1 MIRLFSYLLLFAIKT
16 SFAANAVV
24 AIVNQNVITLDSIE
38 WQLDVT
44 SSYDEKIDIVNR
56 QIDLLLQ
63 LNIVNELGIEPEN
76 EEINGALIQLAQN
89 NRISLSELKSHP
101 QFTLFVEQIIET
113 LSVIKLEQFITK
125 DFKPELS
132 ENEII
137 QNCSIEKSTGVKQI
151 KIAQIIISEI
161 LDSDSSKS
169 DQKNAVVGFLEKLSK
184 HITKGASFEAL
195 AKLHSQHPSYYNGGL
210 SEWLNVNTP
219 NIEIFDSLQ
228 DGEVSKIYETEGGW
242 AIAIKVG
249 ERYID
254 PEIENCK
261 PPTVSRLLR
270 INGTDTV
277 EPGNPVVSSNAKIA
291 KSSFGGLSLSV
302 Q

>member
-1 MIRLFSYLLLFAIKT
+1 MRRLFLLLLLFSVNISIADNTI
-16 SFAANAVV
+16 V
-24 AIVNQNVITLDSIE
+24 AIVNEDVITLDSIE
-38 WQLDVT
+38 WQLNVA
-44 SSYDEKIDIVNR
+44 SSYNEKIDIVNR

-132 ENEII
+132 ENEIL
-137 QNCSIEKSTGVKQI
+137 QNCSIEKSTGVNQI
-151 KIAQIIISEI
+151 KITQIIISEI

-169 DQKNAVVGFLEKLSK
+169 EQKNAVVEFLEKLTT
-184 HITKGASFEAL
+184 HISKGASFEAL

-219 NIEIFDSLQ
+219 NIEMFDSLE
-228 DGEVSKIYETEGGW
+228 DGEVSKIYETDGAW
-242 AIAIKVG
+242 AIAMKVD
-249 ERYID
+249 ERYI
-254 PEIENCK
+254 
-261 PPTVSRLLR
+261 
-270 INGTDTV
+270 
-277 EPGNPVVSSNAKIA
+277 NPVMESCKQQIKNQESQTYYLQWLKELRDSAYIEIYTDK
-291 KSSFGGLSLSV
+291 L
-302 Q
+302 